1 MTHKSLWNKGTYSQ
15 PGQSPGTGKDKENVW
30 TQLCLSNP
38 ATLDVNHPFYSE
50 AVEQRSGLCVRS
62 PDGQEI
68 L

>member
-1 MTHKSLWNKGTYSQ
+1 M
-15 PGQSPGTGKDKENVW
+15 DKENVW
-30 TQLCLSNP
+30 TQPCLSNP
-38 ATLDVNHPFYSE
+38 ATPDINHPFYSE